1 MTQEEIDVHV
11 VGLIMSNQYSL
22 KKGYDLFGE
31 RVGAVTEK
39 ELQQIHDMAT
49 YTPIM
54 HRGELSHDEKKK
66 VSNALFFL
74 TEKGNGDIKGRKVA
88 DGSKQRTFEG
98 YNKADGT
105 SPTVSTDGLLITC
118 AIDAHEGLD
127 VCTMDIPGAFLQADN
142 DEFVLML
149 LKGTLAEMMV
159 KIDQVCIENMLL
171 LERDSNQCYM

>member
-1 MTQEEIDVHV
+1 
-11 VGLIMSNQYSL
+11 
-22 KKGYDLFGE
+22 
-31 RVGAVTEK
+31 
-39 ELQQIHDMAT
+39 MAT
-49 YTPIM
+49 YTSM
-54 HRGELSHDEKKK
+54 HRGESSHEEKKK

-105 SPTVSTDGLLITC
+105 LPAVSTDGLLITC

-127 VCTMDIPGAFLQADN
+127 VCTMDIPGTFLQADN
-142 DEFVLML
+142 DEFVLVL

-159 KIDQVCIENMLL
+159 KIDPSLY
-171 LERDSNQCYM
+171 RK